1 MPDFDM
7 DLELDG
13 IVQYDVTTGMGD
25 MPDFDINNVKRK
37 NVPLDPFANSN
48 KSIDST
54 SSPSKQSTNNNSNTA
69 ILPPPPSLNL
79 ASSNHTTSSILPAP
93 STLNLNLPSS
103 AGGISLPSPPSLG
116 LQLPAPPTLNLQL
129 PQAPTLGLTLPAP
142 PSLGNVLPSPPS
154 LSLTPINPPAGGGI
168 SNFLFSIDALL
179 SQLNNPNPM
188 ARLKKTVTL
197 EKGGLNPTVEPPTN
211 DTADKPPR

>member
-25 MPDFDINNVKRK
+25 MPDFDINNAKRK

-48 KSIDST
+48 KSTDST
-54 SSPSKQSTNNNSNTA
+54 NSPSKQSTNNSSKTTY
-69 ILPPPPSLNL
+69 LPPPPSLNQTS
-79 ASSNHTTSSILPAP
+79 SSNTNSSILPP
-93 STLNLNLPSS
+93 PPTLSLGQASS
-103 AGGISLPSPPSLG
+103 GGISLPSPLSLS

-129 PQAPTLGLTLPAP
+129 PQAPALGLTLPAP

-168 SNFLFSIDALL
+168 SNFIFSIDALL

-197 EKGGLNPTVEPPTN
+197 EKGGVNPTVEPPTN
-211 DTADKPPR
+211 DNADKPPR